1 MDWFGN
7 GPDDGSRR
15 QIQSLVIGQN
25 TTSGAPVEVSTILG
39 VWLAAGSSG
48 RAYTVFNINVPFST
62 SVLDTTSAQQLSGA
76 AAIRMAAGHAIAFE
90 PTANSRLAY
99 DSITSTLRYY
109 QGTLSYPVGKG
120 ISVGWQ
126 SAYSNSAT
134 LPNYIAG
141 NIVTLSGSLP
151 YTITLPSASTVAAGT
166 GFTLAVVGTAN
177 VSIATTGSDAIDNR
191 PVTLYP
197 NDRYHVVSDGA
208 STWREVFRTN
218 SVNPRSTGPIILPSY
233 TVAAL
238 PTSASVGAIAFA
250 SNGRKPGEV
259 VGAGTGVQ
267 VYYDGRGWIS
277 ASSGGLTNA

>member
-1 MDWFGN
+1 M
-7 GPDDGSRR
+7 
-15 QIQSLVIGQN
+15 
-25 TTSGAPVEVSTILG
+25 
-39 VWLAAGSSG
+39 
-48 RAYTVFNINVPFST
+48 
-62 SVLDTTSAQQLSGA
+62 
-76 AAIRMAAGHAIAFE
+76 
-90 PTANSRLAY
+90 
-99 DSITSTLRYY
+99 
-109 QGTLSYPVGKG
+109 GKG

-250 SNGRKPGEV
+250 SNGRKQGEA

-267 VYYDGRGWIS
+267 VYYDGRGWLS
-277 ASSGGLTNA
+277 ASSGALTTA